1 MNTFRQRNKMKHNI
15 GDIVMTGKVCGEE
28 RIAAITNIIRSLD
41 NKICYY
47 ITICGSP
54 QLGSILITECEIVE
68 NLTKRK

>member
-1 MNTFRQRNKMKHNI
+1 MKHNI
-15 GDIVMTGKVCGEE
+15 GDIVMTSKVCGEE
-28 RIAAITNIIRSLD
+28 RIAAITNIIRSRHD

-68 NLTKRK
+68 NLTKRKENEI